1 MIDEK
6 ENRNNIVATVFAV
19 MGCLLLIPFLIFAVF
34 MFMVSQNDVKPITDR
49 ETQQVSAIVIDYL
62 NRKYGK
68 QDFKLDRVEKRISY
82 NDAVH
87 SYHDGFAAIMLTSML
102 PSGGYFV
109 VNTAGNDAAS
119 TVPRDDF
126 IERYHTVENANFL
139 SAGYK
144 IRLSPTID
152 SSAIPDNFGQIPTL
166 NELIGFGAVNEF
178 KILQWD
184 TANKI
189 YGEDLVS
196 RANYVKDLSEKFL
209 KYYEIADDFRFEVQY
224 SENNYTYIYYVNATD
239 ETLRIN
245 TYEDKEVYEYER

>member
-6 ENRNNIVATVFAV
+6 ENRNNIVAIILAV
-19 MGCLLLIPFLIFAVF
+19 MGCLLLIPFLIFAFF
-34 MFMVSQNDVKPITDR
+34 MFMLSQNDVKPITDK

-87 SYHDGFAAIMLTSML
+87 SYHDGFEAIMLTSML

-126 IERYHTVENANFL
+126 AERYYSVENANFL

-144 IRLSPTID
+144 IRLSPSVD
-152 SSAIPDNFGQIPTL
+152 SSSIPSDFGQIPTL
-166 NELIGFGAVNEF
+166 NELVGFGAVREYM
-178 KILQWD
+178 ILQWD
-184 TANKI
+184 ASNKL
-189 YGEDLVS
+189 YGNDLAG
-196 RANYVKDLSEKFL
+196 RANYIRELSEKFL
-209 KYYEIADDFRFEVQY
+209 KYYEITDDFKFEVQY
-224 SENNYTYIYYVNATD
+224 SENNYTYVYYVNATD
-239 ETLRIN
+239 EMMRIS
-245 TYEDKEVYEYER
+245 TYDDKEVYEYER